1 MARRRRLGSTVL
13 GAVKV
18 CKVSKGKV
26 VCKSVKAPAKR
37 RRRLG
42 SMVLGSMVLGA
53 ASKAS
58 SAEGIDKRGKF
69 VKLVVMKQVDEWQV
83 RVYENGKYK
92 EGPTYY
98 AGDKQDAVDTFKM
111 MKAQYG
117 LAGLRRDSK
126 GRFIKSRR

>member
-53 ASKAS
+53 
-58 SAEGIDKRGKF
+58 
-69 VKLVVMKQVDEWQV
+69 M
-83 RVYENGKYK
+83 
-92 EGPTYY
+92 P
-98 AGDKQDAVDTFKM
+98 
-111 MKAQYG
+111 
-117 LAGLRRDSK
+117 RRDSK